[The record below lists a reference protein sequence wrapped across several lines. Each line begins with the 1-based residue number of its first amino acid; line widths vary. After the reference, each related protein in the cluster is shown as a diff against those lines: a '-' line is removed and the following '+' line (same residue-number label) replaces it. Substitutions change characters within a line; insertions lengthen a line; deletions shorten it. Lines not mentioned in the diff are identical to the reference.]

1 MKRLALAAALLGAAC
16 TVPDKFFTDGGGG
29 DDTHDASTGPD
40 AGEDTVAPETTIDSG
55 PTSPDNAA
63 SFSIEFS
70 ANEDATF
77 QCSLD
82 GAAPADC
89 DSPFEASATD
99 GPHTFS
105 VRATDLAG
113 NADDTPAEHA
123 WQIDTQPP
131 ETTIDGAPPV
141 NDNSTMV
148 TFTFSANETAT
159 FECAVD
165 PAGFGPCNDDMRHM
179 LVGLTDG
186 TRTFRVRATDTA
198 GNVDPT
204 PDVHTWTTD
213 TSTPDTV
220 IDNGP
225 TGSVASTSATF
236 AFSSPDAGAG
246 ATFECSLDG
255 AAFTT
260 CAGGSIMYTSLSQTQ
275 HTFAVRVRDAGG
287 NLDPSPATQMWTVDV
302 TAPTTTIVSGPS
314 GTVASQTAT
323 FMFSSNETGAT
334 FQCQLDGSAYA
345 ACPAT
350 HQITGLGQ
358 GGHTLNVRAVDL
370 AGTPDASPAQRM
382 WSVDTVGPVVTFVN
396 PTPAQNGTSGPY
408 VTIAWTV
415 SDGTASCFLNGV
427 SYAPCTSPQTMSLR
441 EADHQFQVS
450 AVDGAGNPG
459 SATRDWTVDCTQP
472 PLPGGVVQFHMD
484 ETGTSQTLTN
494 SIAGGVNGTLGASA
508 TIESVDPARVAAARF
523 GGGLSYV
530 AAENEYS
537 RWDVAGNYSSISI
550 TMEMWIR
557 PTATTAAG
565 SVQEHMATGDARFV
579 IYQAPTPGQVR
590 LELQV
595 TDDAGLNHYIGAPNI
610 AANVWHHVVATYVA
624 ATDIATLY
632 IDGVPVGTTTA
643 LAQGFMFDPLTIGT
657 HSAIRGPT
665 ALFDEVNV
673 GPSAISAT
681 DVLNRWCPQ

>member
-1 MKRLALAAALLGAAC
+1 MKRLALVAALLGAAC
-16 TVPDKFFTDGGGG
+16 TVPDKFFTDGGSG
-29 DDTHDASTGPD
+29 DDTNDASTGPD
-40 AGEDTVAPETTIDSG
+40 AGEDTVAPETTIDSA
-55 PTSPDNAA
+55 PVSPDNAA
-63 SFSIEFS
+63 SFSISFS

-113 NADDTPAEHA
+113 NPDDTPAEHP
-123 WQIDTQPP
+123 WLIDTRPP
-131 ETTIDGAPPV
+131 ETTITAAPPV
-141 NDNSTMV
+141 NDNSVMV
-148 TFTFSANETAT
+148 GFAFAADEAAT

-165 PAGFGPCNDDMRHM
+165 PAGFGPCSLTGGHEIF
-179 LVGLTDG
+179 GLTDG
-186 TRTFRVRATDTA
+186 TRTFRVRATDSA
-198 GNVDPT
+198 GNVDAT

-220 IDNGP
+220 IDSGP
-225 TGSVASTSATF
+225 TGSVASTTAVF
-236 AFSSPDAGAG
+236 DYSSPDAGAG
-246 ATFECSLDG
+246 ATYECSLDG
-255 AAFTT
+255 AAFSSCLASGVTY
-260 CAGGSIMYTSLSQTQ
+260 GGLTEVT

-287 NLDPSPATQMWTVDV
+287 NYDPSPATQMWTVDV
-302 TAPTTTIVSGPS
+302 TAPTTTIVTGPS

-323 FMFSSNETGAT
+323 FTFSSNETGAT
-334 FQCQLDGSAYA
+334 FQCQLDGGSYA

-350 HQITGLGQ
+350 HQITGLAQ

-382 WSVDTVGPVVTFVN
+382 WSVDTVGPVVAFAN
-396 PTPAQNGTSGPY
+396 PTPPQNGTSGPY

-415 SDGTASCFLNGV
+415 SDGTATCQLDGV
-427 SYAPCTSPQTMSLR
+427 AYSPCTSPQSMSLR
-441 EADHQFQVS
+441 EAAHQFQVS

-472 PLPGGVVQFHMD
+472 ALPGGVVQFHMD
-484 ETGTSQTLTN
+484 ETGTNQTLTN
-494 SIAGGVNGTLGASA
+494 SISGGVNGTLGASA
-508 TIESVDPARVAAARF
+508 TIETVDPARVATARF
-523 GGGLSYV
+523 AGGLSYL
-530 AAENEYS
+530 AAENELS
-537 RWDVAGNYSSISI
+537 RWDVTGNYSSISI

-557 PTATTAAG
+557 PTLSGTA
-565 SVQEHMATGDARFV
+565 VQELMATGDARFV
-579 IYQAPTPGQVR
+579 IYQANFSGQVR
-590 LELQV
+590 IELQV
-595 TDDAGLNHYIGAPNI
+595 MDDAGVPHYVTAPNI
-610 AANVWHHVVATYVA
+610 AADVWHHVVATYVA

-632 IDGVPVGTTTA
+632 IDGAPVGTTTA